1 MLSEAVLKP
10 TPSLEKILSGEE
22 LNFKEGVELMK
33 EENLFLLGA
42 AVTNYEKTKLEITLV
57 SFHLII

>member
-33 EENLFLLGA
+33 EENFKKVIKQEIL
-42 AVTNYEKTKLEITLV
+42 TILEY
-57 SFHLII
+57 IIQPDS